1 MKKTLVTFII
11 TALFLVTFV
20 TNVQALSFGV
30 KITPTSTE
38 VKKGGT
44 VTLTL
49 SVSNLDVGSN
59 GINAFIATIDYD
71 KTVFETLTALDI
83 TSENA
88 WDTPTFNPNNGKVIL
103 TKGSFVNS
111 ESKVFSVKL
120 TAKSAAPIGETKVTF
135 KDIEASNSKEDINA
149 TDTTYVLKVVENN
162 SDNGNNGET
171 TVKPSV
177 NVKYEAV
184 ANGVKVTLESDSE
197 LQALAGWTLSSD
209 KKSLT
214 KVYTEAF
221 KGSVTVKN
229 TAGISSDAINI
240 DVKVGSSSDNNNN
253 NNNNNGNK
261 DTTKPTASIKYTKN
275 TNGVTVTITASEE
288 IKPVTGWTLSSDKKT
303 LTRLFKE
310 NYTGTLTIEDLAG
323 NKSDAL
329 SIKVDT
335 SLPNGGTDTT
345 NNNNGSNGNN
355 SPSSL
360 PKAGAAYIVPAI
372 AIIAV
377 VGTVAFI
384 RFKSMEY

>member
-1 MKKTLVTFII
+1 MKKTLATFII
-11 TALFLVTFV
+11 TALILVTFV
-20 TNVQALSFGV
+20 TKVQALSFGV
-30 KITPTSTE
+30 KITPTSSE
-38 VKKGGT
+38 VKKGDS
-44 VTLTL
+44 VTLVL

-59 GINAFIATIDYD
+59 GINTLITTIDYD
-71 KTVFETLTALDI
+71 KSVFETLTASDI
-83 TSENA
+83 KSLNN
-88 WDTPTFNPNNGKVIL
+88 WDSPTFNPSNGKVIL
-103 TKGSFVNS
+103 TKGDFVNS
-111 ESKVFSVKL
+111 ESDVLQVKL
-120 TAKSAAPIGETKVTF
+120 TAKSTAAVGETTVTF
-135 KDIEASNSKEDINA
+135 KSIQASNSVEDINA
-149 TDTTYVLKVVENN
+149 TDTTYVLKVVDNN
-162 SDNGNNGET
+162 SDNGNNGGA

-177 NVKYEAV
+177 NVKYDTV

-214 KVYTEAF
+214 KIYTESF

-229 TAGISSDAINI
+229 TSGISSDAINI
-240 DVKVGSSSDNNNN
+240 DVKVGNSSNNNN
-253 NNNNNGNK
+253 SNK

-345 NNNNGSNGNN
+345 NNNNGSNGNS

-372 AIIAV
+372 ALIAV

>member
-1 MKKTLVTFII
+1 MKKTLATFII
-11 TALFLVTFV
+11 TALILVTFV
-20 TNVQALSFGV
+20 TKVQALSFGV
-30 KITPTSTE
+30 KITPTSSE
-38 VKKGGT
+38 VKKGDS
-44 VTLTL
+44 VTLVL

-59 GINAFIATIDYD
+59 GINTLITTIDYD
-71 KTVFETLTALDI
+71 KSVFETLTSSDI
-83 TSENA
+83 KSLNN
-88 WDTPTFNPNNGKVIL
+88 WDSPTFNPSNGKVIL
-103 TKGSFVNS
+103 TKGDFVNS
-111 ESKVFSVKL
+111 ESDVLQVKL
-120 TAKSAAPIGETKVTF
+120 TAKSTAAVGETTVTF
-135 KDIEASNSKEDINA
+135 KSIQASNSVEDINA
-149 TDTTYVLKVVENN
+149 TDTTYVLKVVDNN
-162 SDNGNNGET
+162 SDNGNNGGA

-177 NVKYEAV
+177 NVKYDTV

-214 KVYTEAF
+214 KIYTESF

-229 TAGISSDAINI
+229 TSGISSDAINI
-240 DVKVGSSSDNNNN
+240 DVKVGNSSDNNNS
-253 NNNNNGNK
+253 NK

-345 NNNNGSNGNN
+345 NNNNGSNGNS

-360 PKAGAAYIVPAI
+360 PKAGVAYIVPAI
-372 AIIAV
+372 ALIAV

>member
-1 MKKTLVTFII
+1 MKKTLATFII
-11 TALFLVTFV
+11 TALILVTFV
-20 TNVQALSFGV
+20 TKVQALSFGV
-30 KITPTSTE
+30 KITPTSSE
-38 VKKGGT
+38 VKKGDS
-44 VTLTL
+44 VTLVL

-59 GINAFIATIDYD
+59 GINTLITTIDYD
-71 KTVFETLTALDI
+71 KSVFETLTSSDI
-83 TSENA
+83 KSLNN
-88 WDTPTFNPNNGKVIL
+88 WDSPTFNPSNGKVIL
-103 TKGSFVNS
+103 TKGDFVNS
-111 ESKVFSVKL
+111 ESDVLQVKL
-120 TAKSAAPIGETKVTF
+120 TAKSTAEVGETTVTF
-135 KDIEASNSKEDINA
+135 KSIQASNSVEDINA
-149 TDTTYVLKVVENN
+149 TDTTYVLKVVDNN
-162 SDNGNNGET
+162 SDNGNNGGA

-177 NVKYEAV
+177 NVKYDTV

-214 KVYTEAF
+214 KIYTESF

-229 TAGISSDAINI
+229 TSGISSDAINI
-240 DVKVGSSSDNNNN
+240 DVKVGNSSDNNNS
-253 NNNNNGNK
+253 NK

-345 NNNNGSNGNN
+345 NNNNGSNGNS

-360 PKAGAAYIVPAI
+360 PKAGVAYIVPAI
-372 AIIAV
+372 ALIAV

>member
-1 MKKTLVTFII
+1 MKKTLATFII
-11 TALFLVTFV
+11 TALILVTFV
-20 TNVQALSFGV
+20 TKVQALSFGV
-30 KITPTSTE
+30 KITPTSSE
-38 VKKGGT
+38 VKKGDS
-44 VTLTL
+44 VTLVL

-59 GINAFIATIDYD
+59 GINTLITAIDYD
-71 KTVFETLTALDI
+71 KSVFETLTASDI
-83 TSENA
+83 KSLNN
-88 WDTPTFNPNNGKVIL
+88 WDSPTFNPSNGKVIL
-103 TKGSFVNS
+103 TKGDFVNS
-111 ESKVFSVKL
+111 ESDVLQVKL
-120 TAKSAAPIGETKVTF
+120 TAKSTAAVGETTVTF
-135 KDIEASNSKEDINA
+135 KSIQASNSVEDINA
-149 TDTTYVLKVVENN
+149 TDTTYVLKVVDNN
-162 SDNGNNGET
+162 SDNGNNGGA

-177 NVKYEAV
+177 NVKYDTV

-214 KVYTEAF
+214 KIYTESF

-229 TAGISSDAINI
+229 TSGISSDAINI
-240 DVKVGSSSDNNNN
+240 DVKVGNSSDNNNS
-253 NNNNNGNK
+253 NK

-345 NNNNGSNGNN
+345 NNNNGSNGNS

-372 AIIAV
+372 ALIAV